1 MDGSPTNEQDQR
13 KSGRSL
19 GVSLGLSG
27 VKGVIG
33 ISGAIDIPIAAI
45 DDITHRYQ
53 ARGLEG
59 FTVVTS
65 GETVSVS

>member
-1 MDGSPTNEQDQR
+1 
-13 KSGRSL
+13 
-19 GVSLGLSG
+19 VSLGLSG